1 MLTPADIFSVLAL
14 LGNILSFVYLAVFLL
29 SLWATWKFVGKT
41 MADHKQRRLLQ
52 SAACLA
58 VTVLFMIPI
67 GKDYMERRAYI
78 REQQAK
84 QDEFQARY
92 NKAKAIF
99 DERCKTAGEKIYH
112 TVEGIEGITLL
123 NVPQEYTHALIDD
136 PMWEGAALPYS
147 GGGNNYIRNFLD
159 WELRSKSNIPQ
170 RSLRDVDPSPRNKET
185 FKRIFG
191 YEKKLEI
198 DDRVYD
204 GYSYTDVRQL
214 DGSYLRYQYP
224 SASERKDRDT
234 IIITPLNRKP
244 ARYAVE
250 YSPIINP
257 ADRQYWVAGL
267 TINIYDTET
276 DTLMASKTWYSMEP
290 GQGNRNQRV
299 PWAFANV
306 CPSSNQNQRDVIRFF
321 VDQVVKPKQG
331 D

>member
-1 MLTPADIFSVLAL
+1 MLTPADIFKALAL
-14 LGNILSFVYLAVFLL
+14 LGNILSLVYLAVFLL

-58 VTVLFMIPI
+58 VTALFMFPI

-92 NKAKAIF
+92 DKAKAIF

-123 NVPQEYTHALIDD
+123 NMPQKYTHALIND
-136 PMWEGAALPYS
+136 PMWEGAALPHS
-147 GGGNNYIRNFLD
+147 GGGDNYIRSFLN
-159 WELRSKSNIPQ
+159 WEVYRKN
-170 RSLRDVDPSPRNKET
+170 ET
-185 FKRIFG
+185 IKLALHPNPGMMRPGSYDAVYPG
-191 YEKKLEI
+191 YQY
-198 DDRVYD
+198 V
-204 GYSYTDVRQL
+204 DVRQN
-214 DGSYLRYQYP
+214 DNTYLRYRYP
-224 SASERKDRDT
+224 ADEDREDYRKMITEQVNDT
-234 IIITPLNRKP
+234 Q

-250 YSPIINP
+250 FKPIIDP

-267 TINIYDTET
+267 TINVYDTKENI
-276 DTLMASKTWYSMEP
+276 LMASKTWYSMEP

-299 PWAFANV
+299 PWAFANI
-306 CPSSNQNQRDVIRFF
+306 CPEFEGYERDLIVLF
-321 VDQVVKPKQG
+321 VRQAVKPKQR

>member
-1 MLTPADIFSVLAL
+1 M
-14 LGNILSFVYLAVFLL
+14 
-29 SLWATWKFVGKT
+29 
-41 MADHKQRRLLQ
+41 RR
-52 SAACLA
+52 
-58 VTVLFMIPI
+58 
-67 GKDYMERRAYI
+67 
-78 REQQAK
+78 REYQAK

-123 NVPQEYTHALIDD
+123 NVPQEYTHALIND
-136 PMWEGAALPYS
+136 PMWEGAALPHS
-147 GGGNNYIRNFLD
+147 GGGDNYIRNFLD

-170 RSLRDVDPSPRNKET
+170 RTLRDVDPSPRNKET

-204 GYSYTDVRQL
+204 GYRYVDVKQPN
-214 DGSYLRYQYP
+214 GSYLRYQYP

-234 IIITPLNRKP
+234 IIKTPLNRKP
-244 ARYAVE
+244 AHYAVE
-250 YSPIINP
+250 YSPIIDP

>member
-1 MLTPADIFSVLAL
+1 MLTPADIFKALAL
-14 LGNILSFVYLAVFLL
+14 LGNILFLVYLILFPFYLRA
-29 SLWATWKFVGKT
+29 AWKFVGK
-41 MADHKQRRLLQ
+41 MVADHKQRRWLQ
-52 SAACLA
+52 IAACLV
-58 VTVLFMIPI
+58 VTVFFISPFA
-67 GKDYMERRAYI
+67 KDYLRL
-78 REQQAK
+78 REYQTK
-84 QDEFQARY
+84 QNEFQARY

-136 PMWEGAALPYS
+136 PMWEGAALPHS
-147 GGGNNYIRNFLD
+147 GGGDNYIRNFLD

-170 RSLRDVDPSPRNKET
+170 RTLRDVDPSPRNKET

-204 GYSYTDVRQL
+204 GYRYVDVKQPN
-214 DGSYLRYQYP
+214 GSYLRYQYP
-224 SASERKDRDT
+224 SASERKHRDT
-234 IIITPLNRKP
+234 IITTPLNRKP

-250 YSPIINP
+250 YSPIIDP

-267 TINIYDTET
+267 TINIYDTKT

-299 PWAFANV
+299 PWAFANI
-306 CPSSNQNQRDVIRFF
+306 CPASGQNQRDVIRFF

>member
-1 MLTPADIFSVLAL
+1 MLTPANIFNALAL
-14 LGNILSFVYLAVFLL
+14 LGNILFYTYLFTFLL
-29 SLWATWKFVGKT
+29 CLLIAWIIVGKA
-41 MADHKQRRLLQ
+41 MENHRWRRRLQ
-52 SAACLA
+52 SVACLA
-58 VTVLFMIPI
+58 VTALFMIPI
-67 GKDYMERRAYI
+67 GKDYIERQTYI
-78 REQQAK
+78 RKQQAK
-84 QDEFQARY
+84 RDEFQARY

-112 TVEGIEGITLL
+112 TVEGVEGITLL

-159 WELRSKSNIPQ
+159 WELRSKSNTPQ

-204 GYSYTDVRQL
+204 GYSYTDVRQP

-234 IIITPLNRKP
+234 IITTPLDRKP

-250 YSPIINP
+250 YSPLLILLIVNT
-257 ADRQYWVAGL
+257 GL
-267 TINIYDTET
+267 QD
-276 DTLMASKTWYSMEP
+276 
-290 GQGNRNQRV
+290 
-299 PWAFANV
+299 
-306 CPSSNQNQRDVIRFF
+306 
-321 VDQVVKPKQG
+321 
-331 D
+331 

>member
-29 SLWATWKFVGKT
+29 FLWATWKFVGKT

-58 VTVLFMIPI
+58 VTALFMIPI

-123 NVPQEYTHALIDD
+123 NVPQEYRHEFGSD
-136 PMWEGAALPYS
+136 PMWEGAGLPGLSTGNYYIS
-147 GGGNNYIRNFLD
+147 MFLDQGIVSENLEPKRRINPNPRKVILNKEEIVYFGYRYVDVKQGNNYFRYHYH
-159 WELRSKSNIPQ
+159 NIM
-170 RSLRDVDPSPRNKET
+170 
-185 FKRIFG
+185 
-191 YEKKLEI
+191 I
-198 DDRVYD
+198 DDTMIIELIKEKPSRYIVEFLPNLD
-204 GYSYTDVRQL
+204 HSERQL
-214 DGSYLRYQYP
+214 
-224 SASERKDRDT
+224 
-234 IIITPLNRKP
+234 
-244 ARYAVE
+244 
-250 YSPIINP
+250 
-257 ADRQYWVAGL
+257 WVAGL
-267 TINIYDTET
+267 TINVYDSET
-276 DTLMASKTWYSMEP
+276 NTLMASKTWYSMEP
-290 GQGNRNQRV
+290 GMGNRNQRI
-299 PWAFANV
+299 PWHFAITCPETNV
-306 CPSSNQNQRDVIRFF
+306 YSDEAIRLF

>member
-41 MADHKQRRLLQ
+41 MADHKQRCLLQ

-58 VTVLFMIPI
+58 VTALFMIPI

-112 TVEGIEGITLL
+112 TVEGVEGITLL
-123 NVPQEYTHALIDD
+123 NVPQKYTHALIED
-136 PMWEGAALPYS
+136 PMWEGAALPHS
-147 GGGNNYIRNFLD
+147 GGGDNYIRSFLN
-159 WELRSKSNIPQ
+159 WEIYQKDEKIKRALHPR
-170 RSLRDVDPSPRNKET
+170 PSMRPGSYDAVYP
-185 FKRIFG
+185 G
-191 YEKKLEI
+191 YQY
-198 DDRVYD
+198 V
-204 GYSYTDVRQL
+204 DVRQN
-214 DGSYLRYQYP
+214 DNTYLRYRYP
-224 SASERKDRDT
+224 ADEDREDYRKM
-234 IIITPLNRKP
+234 ITEQVNEHP

-250 YSPIINP
+250 FKPIIDP

-267 TINIYDTET
+267 TINVYDTKGNI
-276 DTLMASKTWYSMEP
+276 LMASKTWYSMEP

-299 PWAFANV
+299 PWASANI
-306 CPSSNQNQRDVIRFF
+306 CPKFYAYEKDLIPLF
-321 VDQVVKPKQG
+321 VHQALKPKQG

>member
-1 MLTPADIFSVLAL
+1 MLTPADIFKALAL
-14 LGNILSFVYLAVFLL
+14 LGNILFLVYLILFPFYLRA
-29 SLWATWKFVGKT
+29 AWKFVGK
-41 MADHKQRRLLQ
+41 MVADHKQRRWLQ
-52 SAACLA
+52 IAACLV
-58 VTVLFMIPI
+58 VTVFFISPFA
-67 GKDYMERRAYI
+67 KDYLRL
-78 REQQAK
+78 REYQTK
-84 QDEFQARY
+84 QNEFQARY

-136 PMWEGAALPYS
+136 PMWEGAALPHS
-147 GGGNNYIRNFLD
+147 GGGDNYIRNFLD

-170 RSLRDVDPSPRNKET
+170 RTLRNVDPSPRNKET

-204 GYSYTDVRQL
+204 GYCYVDVKQL
-214 DGSYLRYQYP
+214 NGSYLRYQYP

-250 YSPIINP
+250 YSPIIDP

-299 PWAFANV
+299 PWAFANI
-306 CPSSNQNQRDVIRFF
+306 CPASGQNQRYVIRFF

>member
-14 LGNILSFVYLAVFLL
+14 LGNILFYTYLFTFLL
-29 SLWATWKFVGKT
+29 CLLVAWIIVGKA
-41 MADHKQRRLLQ
+41 MENHRWRRRLQ

-58 VTVLFMIPI
+58 VTALFMIPI
-67 GKDYMERRAYI
+67 GKDYMERQAYI
-78 REQQAK
+78 RKQQAK
-84 QDEFQARY
+84 RDEFQARY

-112 TVEGIEGITLL
+112 TVEGVEGITLL
-123 NVPQEYTHALIDD
+123 NVPQKYTDALGHD
-136 PMWEGAALPYS
+136 PMWEGAGIPQS
-147 GGGNNYIRNFLD
+147 STGENYISEFLYWEVRNKTN
-159 WELRSKSNIPQ
+159 EPKRT
-170 RSLRDVDPSPRNKET
+170 LRDVDPRPQARET
-185 FKRIFG
+185 FIRIFR
-191 YEKKLEI
+191 YEPRLEKNDVI
-198 DDRVYD
+198 YD
-204 GYSYTDVRQL
+204 GYRYADVKQL

-234 IIITPLNRKP
+234 IITTPLNRKP

-290 GQGNRNQRV
+290 GQGNSNQRV
-299 PWAFANV
+299 PWAFANM
-306 CPSSNQNQRDVIRFF
+306 CPPFEEDRRHIIRFF

>member
-1 MLTPADIFSVLAL
+1 MLTPADIFKALAL
-14 LGNILSFVYLAVFLL
+14 LGNILFLVYLILFPFYLRA
-29 SLWATWKFVGKT
+29 AWKFVGK
-41 MADHKQRRLLQ
+41 MVADHKQRRWLQ
-52 SAACLA
+52 IAACLV
-58 VTVLFMIPI
+58 VTVFFISPFA
-67 GKDYMERRAYI
+67 KDYLRL
-78 REQQAK
+78 REYQTK
-84 QDEFQARY
+84 QNEFQARY

-136 PMWEGAALPYS
+136 PMWEGAALPHS
-147 GGGNNYIRNFLD
+147 GGGDNYIRKFLD
-159 WELRSKSNIPQ
+159 WELRNKSNNPQ
-170 RSLRDVDPSPRNKET
+170 RTLRDVDPSPRNKET

-204 GYSYTDVRQL
+204 GYRYVDVKQPN
-214 DGSYLRYQYP
+214 GSYLRYQYP

-234 IIITPLNRKP
+234 IITTPLNRKP

-250 YSPIINP
+250 YSPIIDP
-257 ADRQYWVAGL
+257 ADRQYWIAGL

-299 PWAFANV
+299 PWAFANI
-306 CPSSNQNQRDVIRFF
+306 CPASGQNQRDVIRLF